1 MLGYKLPYIK
11 PEKRPELD
19 KIIEQ
24 IVRHFEKVEERD
36 KDGQLNYLFTKTLKS
51 LYKPSYFNYERVIG
65 LLECIQHEFYRR
77 WVSLYEDAKMKENG
91 DI

>member
-1 MLGYKLPYIK
+1 MGARLPYIK

-24 IVRHFEKVEERD
+24 IVRHFEKIDERD
-36 KDGQLNYLFTKTLKS
+36 RDGQLNYLFTKTLKS

-77 WVSLYEDAKMKENG
+77 WVSSYEDAKMKENG